1 MLQSV
6 LQGHL
11 MCWIFPVIAK
21 IKCTPLSQPTRMISL
36 VSHFPILHPFP
47 FSCWDSPTAHPWV
60 AQAPSCPVWDEPR
73 TPCLP
78 LSALPVVSKGKK
90 KNPTWGRRGSG
101 AELWVSRVKTAL
113 AFPVEGPCF
122 LINSVKNP
130 KNQQCSR
137 GWKWPS
143 WKSIIGFGEGK
154 PVSKEKFLGCL
165 FLKG

>member
-1 MLQSV
+1 MHPVISANTNDKFGFPLPHPPSFSFFLLRFPHRPSLGGPSSV
-6 LQGHL
+6 L
-11 MCWIFPVIAK
+11 
-21 IKCTPLSQPTRMISL
+21 
-36 VSHFPILHPFP
+36 
-47 FSCWDSPTAHPWV
+47 SCVGW
-60 AQAPSCPVWDEPR
+60 APNS
-73 TPCLP
+73 
-78 LSALPVVSKGKK
+78 LSASVCPARGFQRKK